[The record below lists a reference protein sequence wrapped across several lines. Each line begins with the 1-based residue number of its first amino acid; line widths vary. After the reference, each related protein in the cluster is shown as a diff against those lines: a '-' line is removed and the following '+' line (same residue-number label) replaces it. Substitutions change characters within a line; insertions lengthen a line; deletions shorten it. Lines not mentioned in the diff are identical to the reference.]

1 MNGKYWW
8 TDRLTHRPTD
18 KQTTFKQHALPSSKG
33 VGGGWADKCHATQ
46 KSKLNYVVESFTLQ
60 R

>member
-33 VGGGWADKCHATQ
+33 VGGGWADKCHAT
-46 KSKLNYVVESFTLQ
+46 
-60 R
+60 